1 MLLHFTKMHGC
12 GNDYIYFNCFSQ
24 EIQNPEA
31 LAIAL
36 SERHKGIG
44 GDGIILICPSAI
56 ADGRMRMFNA
66 DGSEGAMC
74 GNAIRCVAKYLY
86 DEGIA
91 RKPVLE
97 IETKSGVKTCTVIE
111 ENGKAAAVSVDM
123 GQAEFEPK
131 RIPVNLPGERVVGRK
146 VEMALAKEEFVI
158 TCVSMGNPHCV
169 VFGGD
174 PMALDLEA
182 VGPKFEWDPLF
193 PERVNTEFVE
203 VLDSRTL
210 SMRVWERG
218 SGETMACGTGTC
230 AAVVAATLNGY
241 CPKGEDVRVILNG
254 GELMINYTDERVLM
268 TGEAVKVYDGQVEV

>member
-74 GNAIRCVAKYLY
+74 GNAIRCVAKYLF

-123 GQAEFEPK
+123 GQAEFEPDRK
-131 RIPVNLPGERVVGRK
+131 SVV
-146 VEMALAKEEFVI
+146 
-158 TCVSMGNPHCV
+158 
-169 VFGGD
+169 
-174 PMALDLEA
+174 
-182 VGPKFEWDPLF
+182 
-193 PERVNTEFVE
+193 
-203 VLDSRTL
+203 
-210 SMRVWERG
+210 
-218 SGETMACGTGTC
+218 
-230 AAVVAATLNGY
+230 
-241 CPKGEDVRVILNG
+241 
-254 GELMINYTDERVLM
+254 
-268 TGEAVKVYDGQVEV
+268 